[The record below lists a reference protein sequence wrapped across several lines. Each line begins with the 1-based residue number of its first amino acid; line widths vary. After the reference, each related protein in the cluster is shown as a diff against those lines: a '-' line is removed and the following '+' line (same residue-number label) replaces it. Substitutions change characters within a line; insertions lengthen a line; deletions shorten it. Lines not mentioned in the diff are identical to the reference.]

1 MFKDMAEGT
10 YKTIVAQSEG
20 LFKDK
25 GSKFLAYAYP
35 VVSEEDV
42 KTRLEALRKEHHA
55 ARHHCWAYK
64 IGNHG
69 EQFRCSDDGEPSN
82 SAGKPILGQLESF
95 GVTNVAVVVVR
106 YFGGILLGVGG
117 LMQAYKEAT
126 KDALTNAEIVEK
138 LIQSYFVVN
147 FSYEQNNAVM
157 TVIKRFKCEILSQ
170 SFNEMCSLRCA
181 VAQNI
186 VNECVE
192 SLQKVAEVQ
201 VENG

>member
-1 MFKDMAEGT
+1 MGKGT
-10 YKTIVAQSEG
+10 YKTIVTPTEG

-35 VVSEEDV
+35 VSSEDDLKGYLAV
-42 KTRLEALRKEHHA
+42 LRKEHHA

-64 IGNHG
+64 IGNNG

-82 SAGKPILGQLESF
+82 SAGKPILGQLDSF
-95 GVTNVAVVVVR
+95 GITNVAVIVVR

-126 KDALTNAEIVEK
+126 KDALAKAEIVEK
-138 LIQSYFVVN
+138 VVQSYFVVN

-157 TVIKRFKCEILSQ
+157 NVLKRSRCEILSQ
-170 SFNEMCSLRCA
+170 LFNESCSLRCA

-186 VNECVE
+186 ADECVE
-192 SLQKVAEVQ
+192 SLQKIAEVQ